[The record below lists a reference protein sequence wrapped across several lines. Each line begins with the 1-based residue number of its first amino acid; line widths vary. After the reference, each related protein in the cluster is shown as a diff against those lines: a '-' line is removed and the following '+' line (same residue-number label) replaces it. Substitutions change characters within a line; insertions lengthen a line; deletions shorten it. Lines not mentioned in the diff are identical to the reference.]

1 MKKFLACL
9 LALVMALSLVACG
22 DDITA
27 DDDATG
33 DNDTQMED
41 ASGVGEGTPL
51 EAMTFVKVPDDIV
64 GTSWKF
70 AGGFKDGVEMDNDQ
84 ATATLKAYG
93 GTLQINFLDEAN
105 IEFVQGGGVLPGTCG
120 ADENNDMVVISIENE
135 GTQIDYTC
143 LFAELNDSVVMVMLA
158 GEDANNAFYFTQVVE
173 G

>member
-22 DDITA
+22 DDTTA

-105 IEFVQGGGVLPGTCG
+105 IEFVQGGGVLPGLESRQARSG
-120 ADENNDMVVISIENE
+120 GGRAP
-135 GTQIDYTC
+135 
-143 LFAELNDSVVMVMLA
+143 
-158 GEDANNAFYFTQVVE
+158 
-173 G
+173 